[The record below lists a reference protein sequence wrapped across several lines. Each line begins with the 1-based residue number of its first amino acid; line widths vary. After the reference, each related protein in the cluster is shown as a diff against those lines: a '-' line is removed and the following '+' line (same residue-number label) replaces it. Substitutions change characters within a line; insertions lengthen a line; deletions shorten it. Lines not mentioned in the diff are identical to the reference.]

1 MRNKKVDQLVLELE
15 NYLECWKQFA
25 HYLNL
30 ARAKKFDVDDESQFL
45 EIKSIITQQLELILA
60 AIESGAPNR
69 DDVHNMISNA
79 PSIRFLSELNDGT
92 LRGIENNWH
101 KLYIGWQSLLGQ
113 LKVQQR
119 DLEGRGMFS
128 SILGRK

>member
-45 EIKSIITQQLELILA
+45 EIKSVITQQLELILSSIA
-60 AIESGAPNR
+60 SGAPSR
-69 DDVHNMISNA
+69 EDIHAMISNA
-79 PSIRFLSELNDGT
+79 PSIRFLSELNEGT

-101 KLYIGWQSLLGQ
+101 KIYIAWQSLLGQ

-119 DLEGRGMFS
+119 DLESKGMFS

>member
-101 KLYIGWQSLLGQ
+101 KL
-113 LKVQQR
+113 
-119 DLEGRGMFS
+119 
-128 SILGRK
+128 

>member
-30 ARAKKFDVDDESQFL
+30 ARAKKFDADDESQFL
-45 EIKSIITQQLELILA
+45 EIKSVITQQLELILSSIA
-60 AIESGAPNR
+60 SGAPSR
-69 DDVHNMISNA
+69 EDIHTMISNA
-79 PSIRFLSELNDGT
+79 PSIRFLSELNEGT

-101 KLYIGWQSLLGQ
+101 KIYIAWQSMLGQ

-119 DLEGRGMFS
+119 DLESKGMFS